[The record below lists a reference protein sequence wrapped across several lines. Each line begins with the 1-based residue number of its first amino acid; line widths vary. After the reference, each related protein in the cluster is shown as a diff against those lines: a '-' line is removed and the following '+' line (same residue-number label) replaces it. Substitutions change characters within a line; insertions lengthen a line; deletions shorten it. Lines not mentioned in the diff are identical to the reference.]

1 MNFLLEPFAFL
12 LRVFNSWTGHYLL
25 ALLLFAILI
34 KIVLI
39 PFGISQQKRSVKNAK
54 LRPKIA
60 LIEKK
65 YAGRTDQRTLQ
76 KKQQEIMEL
85 QQAEGYSPLSGCLPM
100 IIQLVLIIFL
110 YNIVTGPLTY
120 ICQFDEAL
128 RTTLADAAKV
138 ELGIASTGAV
148 SEIQILSVIPTL
160 LDKGAITL
168 TPEQI
173 ASLPNLAIGSLD
185 FARNPI
191 DVGGWLIALPFL
203 VFAVQFG
210 TMKLTRLMMKNDPTQ
225 QAQGQ
230 NSKSVKISNWIMD
243 ISMPALSLYFA
254 FTFPGALG
262 VYWIYQGILGAVQ
275 SAILY
280 KVMPLPT
287 FTEDEIKAY
296 EKEVKGKNP
305 KYFDVEKPKA
315 RSLHH
320 IDDED
325 DGVTELG
332 ATAPMKKDAPVSGA
346 PVKTEEAPKL
356 KEEPTP
362 EKKDD
367 K

>member
-12 LRVFNSWTGHYLL
+12 IRVFNDWTGHYLL
-25 ALLLFAILI
+25 ALLLFAVLI

-65 YAGRTDQRTLQ
+65 YAGRTDQRTMQ
-76 KKQQEIMEL
+76 KKQQEIMDL
-85 QQAEGYSPLSGCLPM
+85 QQAEGFSPLAGCLPM

-110 YNIVTGPLTY
+110 YGIVTAPLTY

-128 RTTLADAAKV
+128 RTTLAEAAKV
-138 ELGIASTGAV
+138 HLGLAQNAAAP
-148 SEIQILSVIPTL
+148 SEIQIVSLIPTL
-160 LDKGAITL
+160 VEKGAVTL
-168 TPEQI
+168 TPDQL
-173 ASLPNLAIGSLD
+173 ASLPNLSLWGLD
-185 FARNPI
+185 FAANPI
-191 DVGGWLIALPFL
+191 DVGGWMIVLPFL
-203 VFAVQFG
+203 VFLVQFG

-225 QAQGQ
+225 QAQGA
-230 NSKSVKISNWIMD
+230 NSRGVKISNWIMD
-243 ISMPALSLYFA
+243 LSMPALSLYFA

-262 VYWIYQGILGAVQ
+262 VYWIYQGILGAIQ
-275 SAILY
+275 SVILY

-287 FTEDEIKAY
+287 FTEEDLKAY

-305 KYFDVEKPKA
+305 KYFDVEKPRV

-325 DGVTELG
+325 DGVTEPG
-332 ATAPMKKDAPVSGA
+332 ATAPMKKEAPLSGA
-346 PVKTEEAPKL
+346 PEKKDEAPKL
-356 KEEPTP
+356 KEEPDNN
-362 EKKDD
+362 KK
-367 K
+367 

>member
-12 LRVFNSWTGHYLL
+12 LRVFNDWTGHYLL
-25 ALLLFAILI
+25 ALLLFAVLI
-34 KIVLI
+34 KVVLI

-60 LIEKK
+60 MIEKK
-65 YAGRTDQRTLQ
+65 YAGRNDQRTLE
-76 KKQQEIMEL
+76 KKRQEIMEL
-85 QQAEGYSPLSGCLPM
+85 QQAEGFSPLAGCLPM

-110 YNIVTGPLTY
+110 YQIVTSPLTY
-120 ICQFDEAL
+120 ICQFSEDLRNAL
-128 RTTLADAAKV
+128 AAASRV
-138 ELGIASTGAV
+138 ELGLAAEAAV
-148 SEIQILSVIPTL
+148 SEIQIVSLIPTL
-160 LDKGAITL
+160 IEKGAITL
-168 TPEQI
+168 DPAQL
-173 ASLPNLAIGSLD
+173 ASIPNFSIGSLD

-203 VFAVQFG
+203 VFAVQFA

-225 QAQGQ
+225 QMQGQ
-230 NSKSVKISNWIMD
+230 DKGMKISNWIMD

-262 VYWIYQGILGAVQ
+262 VYWIYQGILGAAQ

-305 KYFDVEKPKA
+305 KYFDVEKPRV

-332 ATAPMKKDAPVSGA
+332 ATAPMKKETPVSGA
-346 PVKTEEAPKL
+346 PVKKEEAPKL

-362 EKKDD
+362 EKKDEE
-367 K
+367 